1 MKTRSGSKSESA
13 DLNMDTNFKLH
24 LIEAFKDKDVQ
35 SMMREVHKSN
45 VEATAD
51 LVCSKLE
58 AKFAHLHRLLE
69 SKDKRIADLEKT
81 VEQLTLKQDDVEQ
94 YSRRTSVRISG
105 IPETQTEDVAAISM
119 DIFKVLDVSPPVI
132 NRVHRIGPKRT
143 VPDAPPR
150 PILCQFLSYGDKA
163 EVMKRKK
170 LLKERQRG
178 VYISEDLTRRR
189 ASILYQARTLVR
201 QKKIRASWS
210 SDGVILILD
219 NRNTIRRIVSAED
232 LTKYA

>member
-1 MKTRSGSKSESA
+1 
-13 DLNMDTNFKLH
+13 MDTNDFKLY
-24 LIEAFKDKDVQ
+24 LIEALKDKGVQ
-35 SMMREVHKSN
+35 SVMREVHKES

-58 AKFAHLHRLLE
+58 AKFAHIHRLLE

-81 VEQLTLKQDDVEQ
+81 VQQLTLKQDEAEQ

-105 IPETQTEDVAAISM
+105 IPETQTEDVSAVSLE
-119 DIFKVLDVSPPVI
+119 IFKALDVPTPII
-132 NRVHRIGPKRT
+132 NRVHRVGPKRT
-143 VPDAPPR
+143 APDAPPR

-163 EVMKRKK
+163 EVMKKKK
-170 LLKERQRG
+170 LLKVRRRG
-178 VYISEDLTRRR
+178 VYITEDLTRRR
-189 ASILYQARTLVR
+189 ASILYQARMLVR

-219 NRNTIRRIVSAED
+219 NRSTIRRIVTAED
-232 LTKYA
+232 LAKYA